1 MPLTRISLRAGK
13 DAAYHKALVAGIYAA
28 MRETFA
34 VPENDLFTVIHE
46 HAASAFAYDPG
57 YLGIAR
63 DDDLVVIQITANDT
77 RDTGQK
83 QALYAAIAGNLAA
96 DPGVRPENVLI
107 NLVEVARE
115 NWSFG
120 NGLMQYGPPP
130 PVI

>member
-13 DAAYHKALVAGIYAA
+13 DAAYHKALVSGIYAA
-28 MRETFA
+28 MRDTFA
-34 VPENDLFTVIHE
+34 VPENDLFTVLHE
-46 HAASAFAYDPG
+46 HADSAFAYDPR

-63 DDDLVVIQITANDT
+63 DDDLVIIQITANDT

-120 NGLMQYGPPP
+120 NGLMPYGPPATP
-130 PVI
+130 